1 MTKIEKLEKEIE
13 KCCKEREKI
22 IEEAT
27 KENKEKFQELC
38 KQLRLEK
45 EKEALKFVGKCYVS
59 TDREMITTMGR
70 FPKSW
75 NRYYKI
81 ISTLKETNDSYFE
94 RLVVF
99 EFYKNA
105 YGEIAIRKNNWLG
118 EDIEQDISFRN
129 LKEIKQEEFDK
140 ALNNILN
147 DMKDELIQKEK
158 K

>member
-1 MTKIEKLEKEIE
+1 MTKIEKLEKEIK
-13 KCCKEREKI
+13 KCRKEREKI
-22 IEEAT
+22 VEEAT
-27 KENKEKFQELC
+27 KENKEKFQELH

-45 EKEALKFVGKCYVS
+45 EKEALKLIGKCYIA
-59 TDREMITTMGR
+59 TDRELMTIGK
-70 FPKSW
+70 FPKTW

-81 ISTLKETNDSYFE
+81 VSIKKKTNDSYFE
-94 RLVVF
+94 RLVIF
-99 EFYKNA
+99 EFYKNP
-105 YGEIAIRKNNWLG
+105 YGNIIIQKNDWIA
-118 EDIEQDISFRN
+118 EDIEQKIFVGG

>member
-1 MTKIEKLEKEIE
+1 MTKIKKLEKEIE
-13 KCCKEREKI
+13 KCRKEREKI
-22 IEEAT
+22 VEQTT

-45 EKEALKFVGKCYVS
+45 EKEALKLIGKCYIAN
-59 TDREMITTMGR
+59 DRELITMGQ
-70 FPKSW
+70 FPKTW

-81 ISTLKETNDSYFE
+81 VSTTKKANDSYFE
-94 RLVVF
+94 RLVIF
-99 EFYKNA
+99 EFYKSA
-105 YGEIAIRKNNWLG
+105 YGNITIQKNDWLAK
-118 EDIEQDISFRN
+118 DIEQKIFIGG

>member
-1 MTKIEKLEKEIE
+1 MTKIEKLEKEME

-27 KENKEKFQELC
+27 KENKEKFRELR

-45 EKEALKFVGKCYVS
+45 EKEALKLVGKCYVA
-59 TDREMITTMGR
+59 TDRELSTMGK

-81 ISTLKETNDSYFE
+81 VSMLKKPNDNYFE
-94 RLVVF
+94 RLVIF
-99 EFYKNA
+99 EFYKNV
-105 YGEIAIRKNNWLG
+105 YGDITIQKNDWLA
-118 EDIEQDISFRN
+118 QDIKQKIFMGG